1 MRIDS
6 FLYTNTGGRDHNED
20 AVGHCALTDGEL
32 FVVADGLGGHMYGE
46 RASASVV
53 KSLTET
59 DPPGDDKAADAWLE
73 EQIEQANANLLALQE
88 ETRSNMKST
97 VVTLLLHDN
106 EARWANVGDSRLYY
120 FHQDA
125 LAFVTED
132 HSVAYKKYK
141 SGEITRA
148 QIATD
153 EDQSSLIRSLGNKER
168 HQPALG
174 GATLVPGDGF
184 LLCSDGLWE
193 YLHDGEILIDYLKSG
208 SAKEWAEQLLLRV
221 IARQK
226 PGTDNL
232 SLVTVIVQ

>member
-1 MRIDS
+1 MKIDS

-20 AVGHCALTDGEL
+20 AVGCCPLSEGEL

-46 RASASVV
+46 RASAFVV
-53 KSLTET
+53 QSLTEAE
-59 DPPGDDKAADAWLE
+59 PPSDEADAAAWLE
-73 EQIEQANANLLALQE
+73 TQIEEANAGLLSLQD

-97 VVTLLLHDN
+97 VVTLLLQGDK
-106 EARWANVGDSRLYY
+106 ARWANVGDSRLYY
-120 FHQDA
+120 FHGGE
-125 LAFVTED
+125 LSFVTED

-141 SGEITRA
+141 AGEITRA

-174 GATLVPGDGF
+174 GATLMPGDGF

-193 YLHDGEILIDYLKSG
+193 YLHDGEILIDYLKSD

-221 IARQK
+221 IARQES
-226 PGTDNL
+226 GTDNL

>member
-1 MRIDS
+1 MNIDS

-20 AVGHCALTDGEL
+20 AVGRCTLPDGEL
-32 FVVADGLGGHMYGE
+32 FVVADGLGGHMFGE
-46 RASASVV
+46 QASAFVV
-53 KSLTET
+53 KSLTEAEISNDET
-59 DPPGDDKAADAWLE
+59 DTAAWLE
-73 EQIEQANANLLALQE
+73 TQIEEANTGLLRLQD

-97 VVTLLLHDN
+97 AVTLLIQGN
-106 EARWANVGDSRLYY
+106 EAQWANVGDSRLYY
-120 FHQDA
+120 FHRGE

-141 SGEITRA
+141 AGEITRA

-153 EDQSSLIRSLGNKER
+153 EDQSSLLRSLGNKER

-174 GATLVPGDGF
+174 GATLTPGDGF

-193 YLHDGEILIDYLKSG
+193 HLHDGEILFDYLKSD

-232 SLVTVIVQ
+232 SLITVIVQ

>member
-1 MRIDS
+1 MKIDS

-20 AVGHCALTDGEL
+20 AVGQCALPKGGL

-46 RASASVV
+46 RASAFVV
-53 KSLTET
+53 QSLTEAE
-59 DPPGDDKAADAWLE
+59 PPSDKADVADWLE
-73 EQIEQANANLLALQE
+73 SQIEEANAGLLSLQD

-97 VVTLLLHDN
+97 VVTLLLQGN

-120 FHQDA
+120 FHGGE
-125 LAFVTED
+125 LSFVTED

-141 SGEITRA
+141 AGEITRA

-174 GATLVPGDGF
+174 GAMLMPGDGF

-193 YLHDGEILIDYLKSG
+193 YLQDGEILIDYLKSD
-208 SAKEWAEQLLLRV
+208 SAEEWAEHLLLRV
-221 IARQK
+221 VARQK